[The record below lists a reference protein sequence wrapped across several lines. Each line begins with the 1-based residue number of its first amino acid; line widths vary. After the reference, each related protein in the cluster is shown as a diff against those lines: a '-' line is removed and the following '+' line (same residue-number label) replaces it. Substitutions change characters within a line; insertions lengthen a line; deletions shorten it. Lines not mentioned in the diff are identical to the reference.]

1 MFRALTDRPRLAHW
15 FYGFTPPEQGVIVL
29 RHRRVYIVPTRLGWM
44 FAATLALLLVGSINY
59 ALSLGFALTF
69 LLAGLGLAGMVH
81 TARNLA
87 RLAISVGRV
96 EPVFAGEAAQ
106 FRVYLDAAT
115 PFDRPAILLRQLAC
129 GAQLVTD
136 VPAAAT
142 AEAVLAV
149 PAVQRG
155 WLSLGRVMLETR
167 YPLGL
172 FRAWSYVEPDA
183 RALVYPRPEYSALP
197 APRADPRAGAGRVQA
212 QGNED
217 FAGLRNYHRSDSPR
231 HVAWKA
237 VARGAVMLTKQF
249 SGEAS
254 AELWLDWQ
262 DLPPDLPLESRLSR
276 LTGWVLEAEKAGAR
290 YGLRL
295 PGTEIA
301 PDGGDAHRAACLQ
314 ALALHPSLAR

>member
-15 FYGFTPPEQGVIVL
+15 FYGFTPPERGVIVL
-29 RHRRVYIVPTRLGWM
+29 RHRRVYILPTRLGWI
-44 FAATLALLLVGSINY
+44 FAVALGLLLVGSINY
-59 ALSLGFALTF
+59 ALSLGFAMTF
-69 LLAGLGLAGMVH
+69 LLAGMGLAGMVH

-87 RLAISVGRV
+87 RLAVSVGRV
-96 EPVFAGEAAQ
+96 EPAFAGETVQ
-106 FRVYLDAAT
+106 FRLYLDAGAS
-115 PFDRPAILLRQLAC
+115 FERPAILLRHLAS

-136 VPAAAT
+136 VPVAGT

-149 PAVQRG
+149 PAAQRG

-183 RALVYPRPEYSALP
+183 QALVYPRPEYTPLP
-197 APRADPRAGAGRVQA
+197 APSADPRAGVGQSQSR
-212 QGNED
+212 GNED
-217 FAGLRNYHRSDSPR
+217 FSGLRNYHRSDSPR
-231 HVAWKA
+231 HIAWKA
-237 VARGAVMLTKQF
+237 VARGGVMLTKQF

-262 DLPPDLPLESRLSR
+262 DLPPELPVEARLSR
-276 LTGWVLEAEKAGAR
+276 LTGWVLTAEKAGAR

-295 PGTEIA
+295 PGAEIA
-301 PDGGDAHRAACLQ
+301 ADGGDAHRAACLQ
-314 ALALHPSLAR
+314 ALALHPSGAR

>member
-1 MFRALTDRPRLAHW
+1 MLRALTARPRLAHW
-15 FYGFTPPEQGVIVL
+15 FYGYTPPERGVIVL

-44 FAATLALLLVGSINY
+44 FAATLGLLLVGSINY
-59 ALSLGFALTF
+59 ALSLGFAMTF
-69 LLAGLGLAGMVH
+69 LLAGMGLAGMVH

-87 RLAISVGRV
+87 RLAVSVGRV

-106 FRVYLDAAT
+106 FRIYLDAGAT
-115 PFDRPAILLRQLAC
+115 FDRPAILLRQLAC
-129 GAQLVTD
+129 GTQLVTD
-136 VPAAAT
+136 VPAAGT

-149 PAVQRG
+149 PAERRG
-155 WLSLGRVMLETR
+155 WLALGRVMLETR

-183 RALVYPRPEYSALP
+183 RALVYPRP
-197 APRADPRAGAGRVQA
+197 DPRAGAGRAQS

-237 VARGAVMLTKQF
+237 VARGGVLLTKQF
-249 SGEAS
+249 SGESS

-262 DLPPDLPLESRLSR
+262 DLPPELPVESRLSR
-276 LTGWVLEAEKAGAR
+276 LTGWVLGAEKSGAR

-295 PGTEIA
+295 PGTEIT
-301 PDGGDAHRAACLQ
+301 PDRGDPHRARCLQ
-314 ALALHPSLAR
+314 ALALYNTPGAS